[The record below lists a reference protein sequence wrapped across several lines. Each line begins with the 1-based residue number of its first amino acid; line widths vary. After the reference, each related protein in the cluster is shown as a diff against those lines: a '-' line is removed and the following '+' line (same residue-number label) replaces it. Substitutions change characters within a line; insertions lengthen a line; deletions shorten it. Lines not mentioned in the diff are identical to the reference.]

1 MVFVLKANGEKAKFE
16 KKKIIGTCLRSGV
29 SKQQAEQIATQVESQ
44 VRDGM
49 RTRDILR
56 MVLQKLDAFQTGH
69 AEKYRLRDAI
79 SALNPEFQEFEKY
92 IAHLFRA
99 LGYKTKWN
107 QIIQGAII
115 EHQVDVIAEKD
126 GKKILVECKHHRNP
140 HRMTGLDIPLTY
152 WAILDDIQKGKH
164 YYDNMW
170 LVTNTKFSMHAI
182 KYGQAKGLLMTG
194 WGQPKQNSLPSLVDK
209 KGLYPVTVLDF
220 SEAELIKMSKVGIL
234 LLNELLIPEN
244 ELRSKLKLSSKRISD
259 ILNKAKRVIG

>member
-115 EHQVDVIAEKD
+115 EHQVD
-126 GKKILVECKHHRNP
+126 
-140 HRMTGLDIPLTY
+140 
-152 WAILDDIQKGKH
+152 
-164 YYDNMW
+164 
-170 LVTNTKFSMHAI
+170 
-182 KYGQAKGLLMTG
+182 
-194 WGQPKQNSLPSLVDK
+194 
-209 KGLYPVTVLDF
+209 
-220 SEAELIKMSKVGIL
+220 
-234 LLNELLIPEN
+234 
-244 ELRSKLKLSSKRISD
+244 
-259 ILNKAKRVIG
+259 